1 MSTVSPRG
9 YSKTVYDFENLR
21 RQLPSGV
28 VDGGAALEDQLGDGN
43 DGIAV
48 LEEVFDDGRERF
60 GGVERGVVEQDDAAG
75 VDLGCYALR
84 NLTCC

>member
-1 MSTVSPRG
+1 
-9 YSKTVYDFENLR
+9 VYDFEKSR

-28 VDGGAALEDQLGDGN
+28 VDGVIPLYNQLRDGD

-75 VDLGCYALR
+75 IDLCCDALR
-84 NLTCC
+84 NFACR